1 MIIMITGIMTY
12 VGVMGKVGAMDY
24 MTKLIA
30 SMDNPL
36 LASLASSYVGGIIS
50 AFASTT
56 GLLTAVIPLTVP
68 ILQDP
73 TISNTGVVSA
83 IAISASVVNISP
95 FSTTGA
101 LILANVQGVNERE
114 FFKKLLYVAGG
125 FIALGPGLAWLL
137 FVLIGTPW

>member
-1 MIIMITGIMTY
+1 MIMVTGIMTY
-12 VGVMGKVGAMDY
+12 VGVMDKVGAMDY
-24 MTKLIA
+24 MTELIA
-30 SMDNPL
+30 SVGNPL
-36 LASLASSYVGGIIS
+36 LASLTASYVGGVIS
-50 AFASTT
+50 AFASTA
-56 GLLTAVIPLTVP
+56 GFLSAVIPLAAP

-73 TISNTGVVSA
+73 TISTIGVVSA
-83 IAISASVVNISP
+83 IAIAASVVDISP

-114 FFKKLLYVAGG
+114 FFKKLLYISGV